1 MPKKKRRILILTLSL
16 TVLFAFSLRPMAN
29 AVFPYRFQDHVK
41 AYARE
46 FDLSE
51 SLVNA
56 VIWCES
62 RFRPNVVSSA
72 GACGLMQLAPAT
84 FKELT
89 EELGLPI
96 HCDIFSPDANVRC
109 GVLYLKK
116 MLTLFPEE
124 STALAAYNAGMGRV
138 EEWLADSRYS
148 HDGTTLHTI
157 PFPETAHYVKKV
169 LAVKSIYEK
178 LYPTVGET

>member
-1 MPKKKRRILILTLSL
+1 LPKKRRRILILALSV
-16 TVLFAFSLRPMAN
+16 TVLFAVTLRPIAKTL
-29 AVFPYRFQDHVK
+29 FPDRFRDHVK

-46 FDLSE
+46 FDLPE
-51 SLVNA
+51 TLVNA

-62 RFRPNVVSSA
+62 RFRPDAVSSA

-116 MLTLFPEE
+116 LLTLFPEE

-138 EEWLADSRYS
+138 EAWLADPRYS
-148 HDGTTLHTI
+148 HDGKTLHTI
-157 PFPETAHYVKKV
+157 PFPETAFYVKKV
-169 LAVKSIYEK
+169 LAVKNVYEK
-178 LYPTVGET
+178 LYP